1 MMQLDVPQAA
11 SGAAG
16 PEGQVAP
23 HTITL
28 SDGTAIVVR
37 GICPEDAP
45 ALRRFHSRL
54 SAHSIYNRFFAW
66 LPELSEERAEYFTHL
81 DPAYRQALVAQDPDQ
96 PEELIGVIRYDR
108 TPGTDRAEYA
118 AVLADRWQG
127 RGLGRRMTRELI
139 DTAWRQGIRR
149 LDAYI
154 LPDNRPMRQLLARMD
169 LPMTLR
175 WEDEMIHVELDLNE
189 IQHPDSYPLG

>member
-1 MMQLDVPQAA
+1 MLKLDEPQAA
-11 SGAAG
+11 NRASGQAGQGAA
-16 PEGQVAP
+16 

-28 SDGTAIVVR
+28 ADGTAIIVR
-37 GICPEDAP
+37 GIQPEDAP

-54 SAHSIYNRFFAW
+54 STHAIYHRFFAW
-66 LPELSEERAEYFTHL
+66 LPELSAERAEYFTHL
-81 DPAYRQALVAQDPDQ
+81 DPAYRQALVAEDPDA
-96 PEELIGVIRYDR
+96 PGELIGVIRYDR

-139 DTAWRQGIRR
+139 GIAWGQGIRY

-154 LPDNRPMRQLLARMD
+154 MLDNRPMRQLLAHMD
-169 LPMTLR
+169 LPMTVR
-175 WEDEMIHVELDLNE
+175 WEDEMIHAELDLNQ
-189 IQHPDSYPLG
+189 IQQPDSYPIG

>member
-1 MMQLDVPQAA
+1 MMQLDDPQAA
-11 SGAAG
+11 NSPA
-16 PEGQVAP
+16 EQSGQVAP
-23 HTITL
+23 HAITL
-28 SDGTAIVVR
+28 ADGTAIVVR
-37 GICPEDAP
+37 GIRPEDAP

-54 SAHSIYNRFFAW
+54 SVQAIYHRFFAW

-96 PEELIGVIRYDR
+96 PDELIGVIRYDR
-108 TPGTDRAEYA
+108 APGTDRAEYA
-118 AVLADRWQG
+118 ALLTDRWQG

-139 DTAWRQGIRR
+139 QTAWGQVIRY

-154 LPDNRPMRQLLARMD
+154 LPDNRPMRQLLAHMD
-169 LPMTLR
+169 LPMTVS

-189 IQHPDSYPLG
+189 IQQPDSYPIG

>member
-1 MMQLDVPQAA
+1 MMKLDESHTAN
-11 SGAAG
+11 GAAG
-16 PEGQVAP
+16 QSGQVAA

-28 SDGTAIVVR
+28 GDSTAILVR
-37 GICPEDAP
+37 GIRPEDAP
-45 ALRRFHSRL
+45 ALRRFHGRL
-54 SAHSIYNRFFAW
+54 SVQAIYHRFFAW
-66 LPELSEERAEYFTHL
+66 LPELSAERADYFTHL

-96 PEELIGVIRYDR
+96 PDELIGVIRYDR

-139 DTAWRQGIRR
+139 QTAWEQGIRH

-154 LPDNRPMRQLLARMD
+154 LPDNRPMRQLLAHMD
-169 LPMTLR
+169 LPMTVR

-189 IQHPDSYPLG
+189 IQQPDSCPIG